1 MFLVMLHAAHCTF
14 YAIKAYAYLFSLL
27 KILILR
33 NITLIMRERDI
44 KEQIPRAFANI
55 IKNAGVALNAKTLF
69 FYINFL
75 CTNLKT
81 LMRS

>member
-1 MFLVMLHAAHCTF
+1 MLQSAHCTF

-44 KEQIPRAFANI
+44 KEQITRALANI
-55 IKNAGVALNAKTLF
+55 IKNSGVALNTIIL
-69 FYINFL
+69 
-75 CTNLKT
+75 
-81 LMRS
+81 